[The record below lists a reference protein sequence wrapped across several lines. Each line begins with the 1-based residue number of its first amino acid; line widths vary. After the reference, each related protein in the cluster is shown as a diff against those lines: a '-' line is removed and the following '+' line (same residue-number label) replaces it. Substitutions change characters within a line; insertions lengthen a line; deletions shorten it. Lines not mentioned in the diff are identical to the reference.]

1 MFSDHYR
8 KTKIIGLIA
17 VLGILAWYSDAA
29 QQPLTL
35 SECLKNPERYDG
47 VEVPISLEA
56 RVMNLTSD
64 RLTVTQMTGPVE
76 ITIPPRFNGMVS
88 SYSSLDDVKPGQ
100 SLEAITVFRRPGY
113 LELKNLRIAPLRP
126 LKIILS
132 IFPAIIVLVILIISI
147 RWENGRLVVREVSG
161 Q

>member
-1 MFSDHYR
+1 MLL
-8 KTKIIGLIA
+8 ILGL
-17 VLGILAWYSDAA
+17 LAWYSDAA

-35 SECLKNPERYDG
+35 LECLENPERYEG
-47 VEVPISLEA
+47 VEVPIFLEA
-56 RVMNLTSD
+56 RVMDLTPD
-64 RLTVTQMTGPVE
+64 RLRISQITGPLE

-100 SLEAITVFRRPGY
+100 SLEAITVFRLPGY

-126 LKIILS
+126 LKIIFS

-147 RWENGRLVVREVSG
+147 RWEKGRLVVKEVPKVEEVPKVPKV
-161 Q
+161 

>member
-1 MFSDHYR
+1 MLA
-8 KTKIIGLIA
+8 ILGL
-17 VLGILAWYSDAA
+17 LAWYSDTA

-35 SECLKNPERYDG
+35 SECLENPERYEG
-47 VEVPISLEA
+47 VEVPIFLEA
-56 RVMNLTSD
+56 RVMDLTPD
-64 RLTVTQMTGPVE
+64 RLRISQITGPLE

-100 SLEAITVFRRPGY
+100 SLEAITVFRLPGY

-126 LKIILS
+126 LKIIFS

-147 RWENGRLVVREVSG
+147 RWEKGRLVVKEVPKKRSALSA
-161 Q
+161 